1 MTETRTLGD
10 LIEAGVIE
18 ATNGFPFGGHNSDG
32 SGVPHIRP
40 FNVATNG
47 SITLEQIK
55 SIPLEAALNRPR
67 LRRGDVVFNNTNTKE
82 LVGKCALWDQETDP
96 VFSNHMTRI
105 RVNEDACDPGF
116 LSFAILHHWIVGK
129 SEMLARA
136 HVAQASIMGERFR
149 EIEVPWPHVATQ
161 RAIAMTIATVR
172 AACRSDVLQE
182 EHAARLKA
190 ATQRELF
197 SRGLRGEGQKESA
210 IGLIPESWDVVSLGG
225 LGRVGNG
232 STPKK
237 TVPSYWDGGT
247 YPWLTSAKVYD
258 RDIVAADQ
266 FVTEEALRECHLPR
280 IAPGAVLIAITGQ
293 GKTLGHCA
301 VLRTE
306 ATISQH
312 IAYLATDTSRAD
324 PSFVRGYLETQYEY
338 LRQVASGG
346 GSTKGALTCAFLRE
360 LPLPLPSIME
370 EQREIV
376 AILDALDRKI
386 DLHRRKRNAL
396 EALFKSVLHKLMLGE
411 VSVEDVADRALVQ
424 QAPPLRAEAVS

>member
-1 MTETRTLGD
+1 MAETRTLGD

-18 ATNGFPFGGHNSDG
+18 VTNGFPFGGHNSDG
-32 SGVPHIRP
+32 AGIPHIRP

-47 SITLEQIK
+47 EITLEQIK
-55 SIPLEAALNRPR
+55 SVPLDAAVDRPR
-67 LRRGDVVFNNTNTKE
+67 LRRGDIVFNNTNTKE
-82 LVGKCALWDQETDP
+82 LVGKCAVWDQDTEP

-105 RVNEDACDPGF
+105 RVKEDACDPVF

-149 EIEVPWPHVATQ
+149 EIEVPWPSIANQH
-161 RAIAMTIATVR
+161 AIASMISKVR
-172 AACRSDVLQE
+172 AACRSDVVQE
-182 EHAARLKA
+182 VHAERLKA

-197 SRGLRGEGQKESA
+197 SHGLRTVAVKETP
-210 IGLIPESWDVVSLGG
+210 IGPIPESWDVVQLGS

-237 TVPSYWDGGT
+237 TVASYWDGGT

-266 FVTEEALRECHLPR
+266 FVTEDALRECHLPR
-280 IAPGAVLIAITGQ
+280 VAPGAVLIAITGQ
-293 GKTLGHCA
+293 GKTLGNCA

-306 ATISQH
+306 ATVSQH
-312 IAYLATDTSRAD
+312 IAYLATDTNRAD
-324 PSFVRGYLETQYEY
+324 PSFVRGYLETKYEY

-360 LPLPLPSIME
+360 LPLPLPSLD

-376 AILDALDRKI
+376 TILEALDKKI
-386 DLHRRKRNAL
+386 ALHRRKRNAL
-396 EALFKSVLHKLMLGE
+396 EALFKSLLHKLMLGE
-411 VSVEDVADRALVQ
+411 VAIADAALRVVAQVSPRH
-424 QAPPLRAEAVS
+424 AEALS